1 MPEKRRGIRRR
12 KNKMKDMA
20 GKAKS
25 TMESAAQVAK
35 EKYEQVKQENAEKK
49 AQKEAYI
56 AEMEGKAAEY
66 GKSLCSVV
74 KEKGSTTPE
83 SFMSQVPEKEL
94 LAFTKIFM
102 KRWSCRVVRQVFPAS
117 SCTRISTRKR

>member
-1 MPEKRRGIRRR
+1 MAFMD
-12 KNKMKDMA
+12 KMKDMA

-25 TMESAAQVAK
+25 TMESAAQATK

-66 GKSLCSVV
+66 GQSL
-74 KEKGSTTPE
+74 
-83 SFMSQVPEKEL
+83 
-94 LAFTKIFM
+94 
-102 KRWSCRVVRQVFPAS
+102 
-117 SCTRISTRKR
+117 